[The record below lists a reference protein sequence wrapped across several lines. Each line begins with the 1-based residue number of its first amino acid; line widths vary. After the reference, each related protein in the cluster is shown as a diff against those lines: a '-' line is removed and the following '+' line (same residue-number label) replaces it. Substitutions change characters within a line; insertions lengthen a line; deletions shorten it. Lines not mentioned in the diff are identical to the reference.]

1 MKESSIQNLESKIFS
16 KKIDRSLNQEEIS
29 RVSSN
34 IDAWIEGR
42 DFIQKC
48 LSAEAAKLVELTNEL
63 QGLRDQQTRLENRIR
78 EINTELQDE
87 NLPPEKRE
95 QLETE
100 RDNLVEILYGP

>member
-1 MKESSIQNLESKIFS
+1 M
-16 KKIDRSLNQEEIS
+16 NQEEIS

-34 IDAWIEGR
+34 IDAWGEKR
-42 DFIQKC
+42 DFILSC
-48 LSAEAAKLVELTNEL
+48 LSGQAAQLVELTTEL
-63 QGLRDQQTRLENRIR
+63 QNLRGQKPRLENHIR

-95 QLETE
+95 QLDTE